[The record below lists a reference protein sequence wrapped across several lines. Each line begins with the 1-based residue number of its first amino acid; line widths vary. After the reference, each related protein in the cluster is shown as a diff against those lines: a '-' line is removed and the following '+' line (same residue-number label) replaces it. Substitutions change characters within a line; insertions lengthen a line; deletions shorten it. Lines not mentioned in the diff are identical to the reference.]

1 MVTAQFTGISLQK
14 DDNAFMIYDEGVF
27 YDNSTLPEN
36 STLRPL
42 HNNSRAIYKPEY
54 ENYHIRA
61 SDNGFIQAVSVF
73 AIGYSRHFLTE
84 SGGDMSITNS
94 NSNFGNT
101 SLESEGFK
109 PESFDR
115 DDTGYISHIIPP
127 KEVVADENEVT
138 WLSLDT
144 IKTINATDTSRL
156 YLAGASN
163 REIVP
168 AFQVDGYRI
177 GAKDNDELFLTVTI
191 GTAQTSYSSPIM
203 MPVPSGIDVS
213 ARKEYKVARANGEN
227 NITNN
232 ILTLTENHQFLNG
245 EKIRILS
252 DTGET
257 PTG

>member
-1 MVTAQFTGISLQK
+1 M
-14 DDNAFMIYDEGVF
+14 
-27 YDNSTLPEN
+27 
-36 STLRPL
+36 
-42 HNNSRAIYKPEY
+42 
-54 ENYHIRA
+54 
-61 SDNGFIQAVSVF
+61 
-73 AIGYSRHFLTE
+73 
-84 SGGDMSITNS
+84 
-94 NSNFGNT
+94 
-101 SLESEGFK
+101 
-109 PESFDR
+109 
-115 DDTGYISHIIPP
+115 
-127 KEVVADENEVT
+127 
-138 WLSLDT
+138 SLDT

-156 YLAGASN
+156 YLSGAN

-227 NITNN
+227 NIANN

-245 EKIRILS
+245 EKIRMLS

-257 PTG
+257 PTGLNNEGLYFVITTGLGNNQIRLAQSQNDALSNTYLRYYK